1 MPSIPAPAVD
11 FKHEHEPEPPAPPSE
26 REIPEAPWTRQRSLS
41 AGANTLCSILWRY
54 RCRTGPRRGWT
65 RFPVDDRL
73 AIVNRHL
80 ADDGLRAITKRTFY
94 RWQGEAVA
102 AGFIEIESGSKRAT
116 RRFRQ
121 GRRVAQLKRKH
132 ARSWLRVVQA
142 DDVGPRRK
150 TRRPRKLNVTS
161 STPPLNVTSST
172 PDPLETLP
180 PTEAEKKA
188 STLRGRTVEAQPTA
202 PSKPETEAVAVLEAE
217 LCGTVTRASAG
228 EWIADEHRTSWRQS
242 AVRRQLEAGN
252 TAADLMLACF
262 GVAVARECEMR
273 RPGGSSFWA
282 EGDADVVLV
291 ALADVEQ
298 YRKRGLG
305 WLAKVEGMS
314 ADELEHIVLTGKLWA
329 DAWATEHEQLARRA
343 EHAHHFASDDAPLP

>member
-1 MPSIPAPAVD
+1 MSSIPTHAVD
-11 FKHEHEPEPPAPPSE
+11 FKYTPEPAPPPE

-80 ADDGLRAITKRTFY
+80 ADDGCRAITKRTFY
-94 RWQGEAVA
+94 RWQAEAVA

-121 GRRVAQLKRKH
+121 GRRVAKVTRKH
-132 ARSWLRVVQA
+132 ARSWMRVVQA
-142 DDVGPRRK
+142 DDVGPRRE

-180 PTEAEKKA
+180 PAEAEKKA
-188 STLRGRTVEAQPTA
+188 STLRGVDTEAQPVPTE
-202 PSKPETEAVAVLEAE
+202 PETEAVVMLEAE
-217 LCGTVTRASAG
+217 LCGIATRASEG
-228 EWIADEHRTSWRQS
+228 EWIADEHRLSWRLS
-242 AVRRQLEAGN
+242 AVKRQLEAGDSE
-252 TAADLMLACF
+252 AELQLACF
-262 GVAVARECEMR
+262 GVAIARECELR
-273 RPGGSSFWA
+273 RPRGSAFWV
-282 EGDADVVLV
+282 EGNADPVLV
-291 ALADVEQ
+291 ALSDVEQ
-298 YRKRGLG
+298 YRKRALG
-305 WLAKVEGMS
+305 WLVKVEGVS
-314 ADELEHIVLTGKLWA
+314 AGELARIEQTGELFGPDPWAAEHA
-329 DAWATEHEQLARRA
+329 QLERRA
-343 EHAHHFASDDAPLP
+343 EHAHRFASDGPLEYPPP